1 MSDICLRG
9 GRVIDPGR
17 SFDAQADVLL
27 SDGKVARIEPG
38 LAGSVARDV
47 KVIDVKDLWVCP
59 GLVDI
64 HTHLREPGQ
73 EYKEDI
79 ATGTAAAA
87 AGGFTA
93 VCAMPNT
100 VPPNDNR
107 AVTELM
113 VRRAREVG
121 LVRVYPIGAITQG
134 LKGEVLAEMGE
145 LQEAGCV
152 AVSDDGKPVMNGE
165 VMRRALEYAR
175 GFGLP
180 LIQHCEDLSL
190 SGGGSM
196 HEGVVS
202 TRVGIRAQPAAAES
216 TMVARDLELVALTGA
231 RYHVAHISAA
241 ESVRLVRE
249 AKRRGLPVTC
259 EVTPHHLTLTD
270 DACATY
276 DTHTKCNPPLRSAAD
291 VAALAEALAD
301 GTIDAIATDHAPH
314 SAVEKEVEFEQAA
327 FGVLGLETALPLC
340 LEFVRKKGPDAQRAG
355 ASAGARARRGAEVA
369 RRQPGAGQR
378 RGRHRHLA
386 GCALDLRPGRLSLT
400 LPEQSVRGRFDEGPR
415 GADAGGRAH
424 RSRRGEL
431 SWLSRCRWSP
441 RCWRWKTVP
450 STAASASEPPPTTPG
465 RSSSTPPSPATR
477 RCSPIRP
484 TAGRSS

>member
-1 MSDICLRG
+1 MPDRPSPDLCLRG
-9 GRVIDPGR
+9 GRVIDPARGL
-17 SFDAQADVLL
+17 DITADVLL
-27 SDGKVARIEPG
+27 KDGKVARIE
-38 LAGSVARDV
+38 AGIADAVDRETR
-47 KVIDVKDLWVCP
+47 VIDARDLWVVP
-59 GLVDI
+59 GLIDL

-100 VPPNDNR
+100 VPPNDSR
-107 AVTELM
+107 AVTELI

-121 LVRVYPIGAITQG
+121 VVRVYPVGAITLG

-145 LQEAGCV
+145 LQEAGCI
-152 AVSDDGKPVMNGE
+152 AVSDDGRPVMSAE
-165 VMRRALEYAR
+165 IMRRALEYAR

-180 LIQHCEDLSL
+180 VIQHCEDLTL

-196 HEGVVS
+196 HEGVVA

-216 TMVARDLELVALTGA
+216 AMVARDLELVALTGA

-270 DACATY
+270 EACAGY
-276 DTHTKCNPPLRSAAD
+276 DTFTKCNPPLRAEAD
-291 VAALAEALAD
+291 VAALTEALAD

-314 SAVEKEVEFEQAA
+314 SPVEKDVEFEQAA
-327 FGVLGLETALPLC
+327 FGMIGLETALPLC
-340 LEFVRKKGPDAQRAG
+340 LDLVRSGVLTPKALVERL
-355 ASAGARARRGAEVA
+355 SAGPAAVLGLPGGLLE
-369 RRQPGAGQR
+369 PGAATDLTVIHPDQAWTCEPAGFR
-378 RGRHRHLA
+378 SRSRNSPFSGVSMRGRA
-386 GCALDLRPGRLSLT
+386 VLT
-400 LPEQSVRGRFDEGPR
+400 VV
-415 GADAGGRAH
+415 GGRIAH
-424 RSRRGEL
+424 AEEKLFG
-431 SWLSRCRWSP
+431 
-441 RCWRWKTVP
+441 
-450 STAASASEPPPTTPG
+450 
-465 RSSSTPPSPATR
+465 
-477 RCSPIRP
+477 
-484 TAGRSS
+484 